1 MSVLVLPKYH
11 GYDRE
16 YRRPLSGQEQLERQ
30 TAGMTPVRPVCASES
45 CGNQID
51 PGHDQCLFCC
61 RWKIRPALEAFF
73 MATTIGLLQQK
84 RSDWE
89 GMHTGWRLALAG
101 EWVQVQRTTKSF
113 RLGQRLYAARYLI
126 RRR

>member
-1 MSVLVLPKYH
+1 MLVLPKYA
-11 GYDRE
+11 GIDRE
-16 YRRPLSGQEQLERQ
+16 QTRPLSGQEALARQ
-30 TAGMTPVRPVCASES
+30 TAGMMPARPVCASEG

-61 RWKIRPALEAFF
+61 QRKIRPALEAFF
-73 MATTIGLLQQK
+73 MGKTIGLLQQK

-89 GMHTGWRLALAG
+89 EMHPGWRLALAA
-101 EWVQVQRTTKSF
+101 EWVQVQRPTKSF